1 MELLTQD
8 IATEFQQRAK
18 QLPHNGLQ
26 DTGERKSLR
35 LELQERC
42 GLTELEAINV
52 LNGLNVGDYISI
64 QRRRILY
71 AEIRN
76 KRVQNHS

>member
-8 IATEFQQRAK
+8 IAVEFQRRAG

-52 LNGLNVGDYISI
+52 LNERNVGDYISI

-76 KRVQNHS
+76 GRV